1 MSIGL
6 QSVTYTVER
15 ENIESGQRF
24 SWRRGARGNITS
36 IDVRPGLYGFDKLQR
51 IIVNE
56 AFGSLTVHKENGLVN
71 LSLANQHEVRMTD
84 GLLNVLGLEDGTEN
98 WWLGPGIYIGDRPV
112 NFANRKVLFTHLDQI
127 NTTYNTVDSS
137 GSTPL
142 ASIGLGCHSHGI

>member
-6 QSVTYTVER
+6 RSVTYTFGW

-98 WWLGPGIYIGDRPV
+98 
-112 NFANRKVLFTHLDQI
+112 
-127 NTTYNTVDSS
+127 
-137 GSTPL
+137 
-142 ASIGLGCHSHGI
+142 